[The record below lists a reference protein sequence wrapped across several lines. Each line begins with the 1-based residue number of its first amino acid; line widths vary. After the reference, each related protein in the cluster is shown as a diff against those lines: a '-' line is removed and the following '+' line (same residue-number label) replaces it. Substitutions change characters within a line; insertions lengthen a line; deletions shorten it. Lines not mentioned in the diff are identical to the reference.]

1 MAEVGSN
8 SEISRH
14 RDFTLV
20 KYWLI
25 VTPFEQLTGARSL
38 KTAILHHSSLR
49 RVSNHHVMV
58 NAPRSA
64 VYQTTSFTVPDS
76 IPVAAQW
83 YQNHLGGATR
93 VLLITNERE
102 NRRKAIEEGI
112 CAETIMLD
120 LTWLICLVFTVE
132 SYVRSLG
139 QTHLLD
145 LLVQSANEDAN
156 MEDVEDLR
164 PSKRKVLYSE
174 KLLRGIYHQGKLRV
188 NRYNPFEAYVGD
200 DEEEDVHLVLGSADD
215 ASRAAS
221 VLQGSDGD
229 SSSSSPRPAGRVI
242 GIIKRNCI
250 HKLSWH
256 YCGSLNPMPIH
267 AGSGGIVYALF
278 VSKDRRIPKIR
289 IQTRQLENLLDE
301 RIIVGVNSW
310 DRLSRYP
317 SGNYVRSIREIGDR
331 DTESEV

>member
-112 CAETIMLD
+112 
-120 LTWLICLVFTVE
+120 FE

-174 KLLRGIYHQGKLRV
+174 FLFSMVGGLASERGQRIRHDCIIV
-188 NRYNPFEAYVGD
+188 ED